1 MAKKEKIGYKPI
13 DNAYTRDIDAW
24 FIILMIVIFF
34 PVGLY
39 LMWTRTS
46 FPKWVKVTVT
56 SIFVALFLVKLVSTA
71 VQSGTAKD
79 PNSETT
85 VAEVTTVEKSR
96 SSL

>member
-71 VQSGTAKD
+71 VQSGSGENADGETAV
-79 PNSETT
+79 T
-85 VAEVTTVEKSR
+85 AVTTVEKSR